1 MAAPSIP
8 TRPLND
14 GQSLPAIGL
23 GTFGMRGPS
32 GVASVVSGLEAGYRL
47 LDTALRYRN
56 EKEVGEG
63 VRESGVDRGDIS
75 VTTKLRGRNHGFY
88 ETLEGFDE
96 SLASLGLDYVDLYL
110 IHWPLPRLDKFV
122 DSWRAMI
129 WLRDQ
134 GAIRSI
140 GVSNFTPAHIGRL
153 LVETGVTPAV
163 NQVELHPYFPQAAQ
177 RAFHAEYGIVT
188 ESWSPLGRKRR
199 RLASEPII
207 VSIAAAHAVT
217 TTQVVLRWHLQL
229 GAVAI
234 PKSANPARQAA
245 NLDILG
251 FELTDS
257 EVEAISSLESRRTW
271 WADPDRHY
279 EL

>member
-1 MAAPSIP
+1 MAAPRIP
-8 TRPLND
+8 TLPLND

-32 GVASVVSGLEAGYRL
+32 GVASIVSGLEAGYRL

-96 SLASLGLDYVDLYL
+96 SLSNLGLDYVDLYL
-110 IHWPLPRLDKFV
+110 IHWPLPRLGKFV

-140 GVSNFTPAHIGRL
+140 GVSNFTPTHIGQL
-153 LVETGVTPAV
+153 IVETGVTPAV
-163 NQVELHPYFPQAAQ
+163 NQVELHPYFAQDAQ
-177 RAFHAEYGIVT
+177 RAFHDENGIVT

-207 VSIAAAHAVT
+207 VGIAAAHAVS

-234 PKSANPARQAA
+234 PKSADSGRQAT

-251 FELTDS
+251 FVLTDA

>member
-1 MAAPSIP
+1 MTSP
-8 TRPLND
+8 TLPLND
-14 GQSLPAIGL
+14 GHSLPAIGL

-96 SLASLGLDYVDLYL
+96 SLANLGLDYVDLYL
-110 IHWPLPRLDKFV
+110 IHWPLPRLGKFV

-134 GAIRSI
+134 GVIRSI
-140 GVSNFTPAHIGRL
+140 GVSNFTPAHIGQL
-153 LVETGVTPAV
+153 IVETGVTPAV

-199 RLASEPII
+199 RLASEQ
-207 VSIAAAHAVT
+207 VLLRIAAAHGAT

-251 FELTDS
+251 FELTEA
-257 EVEAISSLESRRTW
+257 EVDAISSLESRRTW